1 MNSFSIDLGRWDAVI
16 GYRADDS
23 YFSFARAFLNNEI
36 SLSQLSVAMRLG
48 KLGEQFV
55 LKSQKAF
62 DTIKFLSYVP
72 VDNRQYYV
80 KRKSRDDEARAA
92 FRAELEENDLDG
104 LYMRDILRQEVKP
117 DDPRLRY

>member
-1 MNSFSIDLGRWDAVI
+1 
-16 GYRADDS
+16 
-23 YFSFARAFLNNEI
+23 
-36 SLSQLSVAMRLG
+36 MRLG

-72 VDNRQYYV
+72 VDHRQYYV

-92 FRAELEENDLDG
+92 FLAELEENDLYG